1 MQQVSPHD
9 IIFIDIETVSCYPNF
24 EAMPSQWQGNW
35 EEKIKHLRNDE
46 ATPAEFYEQRAGVM
60 AEFSKI
66 VCISMGYLLEEENL
80 KIRVKSFYGH
90 DEAEILKAFLLT
102 MHKIEKNSRSWHF
115 GGHNIKEFD
124 IPFIC
129 RRMLANGIA
138 IPGFLDFQNM
148 KPWETNIV
156 DSFQYWRFGDYKNF
170 TSLKLLSAVLGIP
183 SPKDDM
189 DGSKVGPVYW
199 KDNDVERIAAY
210 CQKDVVT
217 VANVFL
223 KFNNLP
229 ILHDDDVEL
238 VIEQPKKAEENN
250 EE

>member
-24 EAMPSQWQGNW
+24 DSMPSQWQGNW
-35 EEKIKHLRNDE
+35 EEKIKHLRNED
-46 ATPAEFYEQRAGVM
+46 ASSAEFYEQRAGVM

-66 VCISMGYLLEEENL
+66 VCISMGYLLREENL

-138 IPGFLDFQNM
+138 IPVFLDFQNM
-148 KPWETNIV
+148 KPW
-156 DSFQYWRFGDYKNF
+156 
-170 TSLKLLSAVLGIP
+170 
-183 SPKDDM
+183 
-189 DGSKVGPVYW
+189 
-199 KDNDVERIAAY
+199 
-210 CQKDVVT
+210 
-217 VANVFL
+217 
-223 KFNNLP
+223 
-229 ILHDDDVEL
+229 
-238 VIEQPKKAEENN
+238 
-250 EE
+250 